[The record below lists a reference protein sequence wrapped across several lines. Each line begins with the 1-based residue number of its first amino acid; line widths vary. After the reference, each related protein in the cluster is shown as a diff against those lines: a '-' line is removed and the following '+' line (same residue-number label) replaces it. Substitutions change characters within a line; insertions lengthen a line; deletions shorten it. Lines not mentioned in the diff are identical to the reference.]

1 MPGTGPIELSGSC
14 GGFNCFD
21 GAHINGHDITCET
34 DVSEADCVATC
45 CSQADCKGFDYSAS
59 DHGMGAGRCCTGHVS
74 RVEGGFEKNIG
85 TYRSC
90 EKNSVTAHASTP
102 SKAQQKNSVTAHAST
117 PSKAGFSYHSS
128 PKSWGAARADCKAR
142 GGDLASI
149 HSAAENQQAFELSR
163 GGNMWL
169 GLNDRAAEGK
179 WKWSDGTPMD
189 YKRWSESGADSW
201 DGDEDCAGFWDGR
214 GDGSWDDMYGEA
226 SCSQPLPY
234 LCGKQGSGRCKAR
247 ASEVKARA
255 SEVKADQVS
264 AGGVAGIVL
273 GAVLVLALA
282 AVGGF
287 LCRRLKKR
295 NVGGPP
301 VLELVQVQATVVQP
315 VVATVVPVAIA
326 V

>member
-1 MPGTGPIELSGSC
+1 
-14 GGFNCFD
+14 
-21 GAHINGHDITCET
+21 
-34 DVSEADCVATC
+34 
-45 CSQADCKGFDYSAS
+45 
-59 DHGMGAGRCCTGHVS
+59 
-74 RVEGGFEKNIG
+74 
-85 TYRSC
+85 
-90 EKNSVTAHASTP
+90 
-102 SKAQQKNSVTAHAST
+102 
-117 PSKAGFSYHSS
+117 
-128 PKSWGAARADCKAR
+128 
-142 GGDLASI
+142 
-149 HSAAENQQAFELSR
+149 
-163 GGNMWL
+163 MWL

-264 AGGVAGIVL
+264 AGAVAGIVL